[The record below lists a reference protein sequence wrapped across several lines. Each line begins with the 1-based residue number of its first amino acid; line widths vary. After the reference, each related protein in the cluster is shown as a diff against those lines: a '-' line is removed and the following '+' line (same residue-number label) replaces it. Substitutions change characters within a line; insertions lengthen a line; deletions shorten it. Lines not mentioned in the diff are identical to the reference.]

1 LKLFALT
8 SRLPWP
14 LDKGDK
20 LRAYHQLR
28 ELSKDHE
35 VHLFCLVQEAPSD
48 ETMEALAQVTKRTHW
63 VKMRPW
69 VRFARMG
76 WSLFSTRPF
85 QVHWFYQRH
94 AAQVLS
100 KLLAEEQPDVIYCQ
114 LIRMAEYVKDHH
126 EFPRVLDYMDALSA
140 GMMRRSKLT
149 PFPLQW
155 FFHAEASRLRKYEAT
170 TFDYFDAHSIISVAD
185 RKLIAHP
192 ERKAIQVVPNGV
204 DNIYFEPLKDGP
216 PKDTRPTVLFTGNMS
231 YPPNVDAA
239 IRLAQEVLP
248 QTATSGIKLIIA
260 GTKPSR
266 RVKQLATTHIEVTGW
281 IADMRTA
288 YEQADLFVAPLR
300 IGTGQQNKS
309 LEAMACGIPCIT
321 TSHVLAGFLDPGNGI
336 LPPPLQIADSPEQM
350 AAAIDDLMQSP
361 EKRNAIGQESREWVQ
376 KNSSWAAHTAKLT
389 STFVH
394 STQHQSSM
402 HHGKT

>member
-1 LKLFALT
+1 
-8 SRLPWP
+8 
-14 LDKGDK
+14 
-20 LRAYHQLR
+20 
-28 ELSKDHE
+28 
-35 VHLFCLVQEAPSD
+35 
-48 ETMEALAQVTKRTHW
+48 
-63 VKMRPW
+63 
-69 VRFARMG
+69 
-76 WSLFSTRPF
+76 
-85 QVHWFYQRH
+85 
-94 AAQVLS
+94 
-100 KLLAEEQPDVIYCQ
+100 
-114 LIRMAEYVKDHH
+114 
-126 EFPRVLDYMDALSA
+126 
-140 GMMRRSKLT
+140 
-149 PFPLQW
+149 
-155 FFHAEASRLRKYEAT
+155 
-170 TFDYFDAHSIISVAD
+170 
-185 RKLIAHP
+185 
-192 ERKAIQVVPNGV
+192 
-204 DNIYFEPLKDGP
+204 
-216 PKDTRPTVLFTGNMS
+216 
-231 YPPNVDAA
+231 VDAA

-300 IGTGQQNKS
+300 IGTGQQNKI